1 MGQDLSALDIYLLVS
16 LLFIFG
22 TMIEFAL
29 VLLTNRTIKPYTG
42 SNNRVY
48 VYDEADFESLKES
61 KTKQAIRNQELDTND
76 NSFLICPYF
85 IFKRL
90 ELPTKIDFLTFVI
103 YNLSYLIFN
112 IIYFSIYLNNHQE
125 WCYQILLLDLFK
137 KNEFYTQDLITND
150 TVTRLF

>member
-29 VLLTNRTIKPYTG
+29 VLLTNRPIKPYTR

-48 VYDEADFESLKES
+48 AYDEDDLESLKES
-61 KTKQAIRNQELDTND
+61 KTKQAINNQELDTND
-76 NSFLICPYF
+76 DSLLICPF
-85 IFKRL
+85 LIFKRL

-112 IIYFSIYLNNHQE
+112 IIYFSIYLNNQQE
-125 WCYQILLLDLFK
+125 WYYQILFLDL
-137 KNEFYTQDLITND
+137 
-150 TVTRLF
+150 LFDKGW

>member
-1 MGQDLSALDIYLLVS
+1 MFYIVVDTHIDICQLQSNSPVGQDLSALDIYLLVS

-48 VYDEADFESLKES
+48 VYDEADFESLKEN
-61 KTKQAIRNQELDTND
+61 KTKQAIHNQKLDMND
-76 NSFLICPYF
+76 NPLFICPF
-85 IFKRL
+85 LIFKRL

-112 IIYFSIYLNNHQE
+112 IIYFSIYLNNQ
-125 WCYQILLLDLFK
+125 Q
-137 KNEFYTQDLITND
+137 
-150 TVTRLF
+150 